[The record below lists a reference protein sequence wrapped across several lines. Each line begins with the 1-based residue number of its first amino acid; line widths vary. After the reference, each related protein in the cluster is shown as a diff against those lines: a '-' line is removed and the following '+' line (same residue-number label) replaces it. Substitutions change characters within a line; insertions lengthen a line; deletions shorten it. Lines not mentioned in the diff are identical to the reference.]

1 MSTAPSGYKRKC
13 PAQEPI
19 HAAAKKSQRKTPE
32 PRTRIV
38 WKGCGCSAF
47 ITNACKFQHGFTH
60 RGVTKSCTDYESSRI
75 LQQSHV
81 CGSDCTIPS
90 TTDVCPYEQPRLKDD
105 HESAASS
112 QPPEQ
117 EGNWIPEDLPPIPDH
132 NNASDWCYSQLDWYF
147 QSP

>member
-19 HAAAKKSQRKTPE
+19 HAAAKKRQRKTPE

-47 ITNACKFQHGFTH
+47 ITNDCKFQHGFTH

-90 TTDVCPYEQPRLKDD
+90 TTDVCPYKQPRLKDD

-117 EGNWIPEDLPPIPDH
+117 EGNWIPEDLPPIPNH